1 MTDIFSRQK
10 RSWLMSRVRGKNTS
24 VEKMVFKHLNRSGI
38 YFQKHYKRALG
49 SPDIAIPRMKLCVFI
64 DGDFWHGRR
73 IKQTYRKLTP
83 FWRDKIS
90 TNIERDKRNKRE
102 LRKSGWKILRIWESD
117 LKKNTEKTLGKVVD
131 FLVDK

>member
-1 MTDIFSRQK
+1 
-10 RSWLMSRVRGKNTS
+10 MSRVRGKNTS
-24 VEKMVFKHLNRSGI
+24 VEKIVFKHLNREGI
-38 YFQKHYKRALG
+38 YFQKHYKRAPG
-49 SPDIAIPRMKLCVFI
+49 SPDIAIPRKKLCVFI

-83 FWRDKIS
+83 FWRDKIL

-117 LKKNTEKTLGKVVD
+117 LKKNSEKTLGKVVD
-131 FLVDK
+131 FLADK